1 LAALAIG
8 AVLLVLLWPSDGSE
22 RSSSVLGVSTV
33 TVVPTGCP
41 VGDHCPQGSSGPSY
55 AGDVA
60 PPIIAA
66 RSAEV
71 MEASCEGLL
80 YGKSPHL
87 RLPPASLTKI
97 ATALVAADR
106 GDLSEIVDIDVNSAL
121 LAVSND
127 STVMGLEPGQ
137 RLTMRDLLYGLLLP
151 SGSDAAV
158 QIAEH
163 VGGTVATFVEMM
175 NAKALALGLID
186 THFTNPHGLDEAELY
201 SSAYDMAL
209 LGRALLAN
217 PELAAI
223 VRTKSYRPDWDGAE
237 LWNGNELLDTY
248 PGAIGIKTGYTE
260 RAGQTMV
267 AAAERGGRRLIVA
280 VLGSTNRFADV
291 VALFDWAFANTQ
303 PAC

>member
-1 LAALAIG
+1 
-8 AVLLVLLWPSDGSE
+8 
-22 RSSSVLGVSTV
+22 
-33 TVVPTGCP
+33 
-41 VGDHCPQGSSGPSY
+41 
-55 AGDVA
+55 
-60 PPIIAA
+60 
-66 RSAEV
+66 
-71 MEASCEGLL
+71 MEASCAELL
-80 YGKSPHL
+80 YGKSQHL

-106 GDLSEIVDIDVNSAL
+106 GDLSEIVDIDVNSGL

-137 RLTMRDLLYGLLLP
+137 RLSMRDLLYGLLLP

-163 VGGTVATFVEMM
+163 IGSTVAGFVDMM
-175 NAKALALGLID
+175 NAKALALGLTD
-186 THFTNPHGLDEAELY
+186 THFSNPHGLDEDGLY

-209 LGRALLAN
+209 LGRALLAS

-223 VRTKSYRPDWDGAE
+223 VRAKSYQPDWDGAA
-237 LWNGNELLDTY
+237 LWNGNELLDRY

-260 RAGQTMV
+260 QASQTMV
-267 AAAERGGRRLIVA
+267 AAAERGGRRLIVT

-291 VALFDWAFANTQ
+291 TALFDWAFANTP